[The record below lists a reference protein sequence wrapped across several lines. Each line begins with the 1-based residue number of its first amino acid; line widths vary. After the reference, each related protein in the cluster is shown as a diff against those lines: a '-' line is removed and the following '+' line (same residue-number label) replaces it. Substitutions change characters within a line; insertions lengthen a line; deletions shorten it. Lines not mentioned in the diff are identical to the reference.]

1 MSSGTIRSLRRILP
15 LLLAAG
21 CQPATPST
29 LDAVASSYV
38 TLAQELGERDP
49 DALDFSTA
57 PALTAPARTLTQINR
72 DANALLTQLE
82 ALHLAQSQQPRADF
96 LRLQLIAIAT
106 RVDLLQGHKLTVDR
120 EAERLFATHRL
131 PDTAATH
138 RAEIRKQISSLLPP
152 ASDSHTR
159 LADRFAHYDSAFII
173 PEERVEPVVQAALAL
188 CRHRTLEYIDL
199 PPSESVALR
208 LVTHK
213 PWVAFSHYLGNAHSL
228 IEINV
233 DQPLTVDDALELAC
247 HEGYPGHHV
256 FNSLRDQQLAAE
268 AHINP
273 TFSPSAYVSEAAAA
287 YAPHLAF
294 TLQERIAS
302 ERDILFPVA
311 GLADLDVSRYVEI
324 TLRVREL
331 GSAFPAIAAGY
342 LDGQLEFARAEQQF
356 ADEAL
361 TANAAPTLLYLNEY
375 RSYMLA
381 YTDGPLRLAAYLDST
396 KSPWR
401 AYEGIMRNVWF
412 QLPPA
417 P

>member
-1 MSSGTIRSLRRILP
+1 M
-15 LLLAAG
+15 
-21 CQPATPST
+21 AT
-29 LDAVASSYV
+29 AYVA
-38 TLAQELGERDP
+38 LAQALDERDP

-57 PALTAPARTLTQINR
+57 PALTAPARTLTQIDR
-72 DANALLTQLE
+72 DATVLLTHLQ

-96 LRLQLIAIAT
+96 LRLQLIAIST
-106 RVDLLQGHKLTVDR
+106 RVVLLQGHKLTFDH

-131 PDTAATH
+131 PDPAATH
-138 RAEIRKQISSLLPP
+138 RAGLRNQISSLLPP
-152 ASDSHTR
+152 AANPHTS
-159 LADRFAHYDSAFII
+159 LADRFANYDSAFII
-173 PEERVEPVVQAALAL
+173 PAERIEPVVQAALAL
-188 CRHRTLEYIDL
+188 CRRRTLEYIDL
-199 PPSESVALR
+199 PLTESVALK

-213 PWVAFSHYLGNAHSL
+213 PWVAFSHYLGHAHSL
-228 IEINV
+228 IEINL

-256 FNSLRDQQLAAE
+256 FNTLRDQQVPAE

-273 TFSPSAYVSEAAAA
+273 TFSPSSYVSESAAA

-294 TLQERIAS
+294 TREERIAL

-311 GLADLDVSRYVEI
+311 GLTNLDVSRYVEI

-331 GSAFPAIAAGY
+331 GSALPAIAARY
-342 LDGQLEFARAEQQF
+342 LDGHLEFARAQQQL

-381 YTDGPLRLAAYLDST
+381 YTDGPLRLAAYLDNT

-412 QLPPA
+412 QMPSA